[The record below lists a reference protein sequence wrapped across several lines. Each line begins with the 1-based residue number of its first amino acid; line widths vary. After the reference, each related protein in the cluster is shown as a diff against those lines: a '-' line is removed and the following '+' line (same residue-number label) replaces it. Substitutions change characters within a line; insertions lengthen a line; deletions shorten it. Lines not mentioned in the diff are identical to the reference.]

1 MKRIIIMAL
10 TLVVSASFI
19 SASAG
24 PKDKKAKKT
33 AAALKTPIDTLSYAA
48 GLNATFGF
56 DTFLKN
62 QFKNDE
68 AKIAAFYR
76 GFNEALSKA
85 DSDEMI
91 AYSLGLSFPQRLK
104 ENNFK
109 LIDEELTEQ
118 LDYHLF
124 LNGFEAGMKNDTL
137 RMGRQ
142 QADKRIQESR
152 KAAENQRKESAKA
165 FMEQNKTKEGVQV
178 TASGLQYKVIRKGEG
193 AIAKPTDE
201 VEVKYE
207 GRLPDGTV
215 FDSSDK
221 QPNKSATFQPGKLI
235 KGGSEALT
243 MMPEGSLWE
252 LYIPYELAYGSR
264 KAGPIPPYSPLV
276 FTLEVLK
283 VSPQKAP
290 ENNIQYSPVLP
301 GELKPMKVAP
311 KKQR

>member
-10 TLVVSASFI
+10 TLAVGASFI

-33 AAALKTPIDTLSYAA
+33 ATAAMKTPSDSLSYAA

-62 QFKNDE
+62 QFQGDE

-76 GFNEALSKA
+76 GFSEALSKGS
-85 DSDEMI
+85 SDEMI

-109 LIDEELTEQ
+109 LIDDELTEQ
-118 LDYHLF
+118 LDYQLF
-124 LNGFEAGMKNDTL
+124 LSGFEAGMKNDTL

-142 QADKRIQESR
+142 QADKLIQESR
-152 KAAENQRKESAKA
+152 NATEKQRKETAKA
-165 FMEQNKTKEGVQV
+165 FMEQNKAKEGVQV
-178 TASGLQYKVIRKGEG
+178 TASGLQYKVIRKGKG
-193 AIAKPTDE
+193 PIAKATDE

-207 GRLPDGTV
+207 GRLTDGTV
-215 FDSSDK
+215 FDTSDK
-221 QPNKSATFQPGKLI
+221 QPNKSATFQPSRLI
-235 KGGSEALT
+235 KGWSEALT

-264 KAGPIPPYSPLV
+264 KTGPIPPYSPLV

-283 VSPQKAP
+283 VTPQK
-290 ENNIQYSPVLP
+290 ESEKKIQYSPVLP
-301 GELKPMKVAP
+301 GEMKPMKVAS
-311 KKQR
+311 KK